1 MNKQIKVM
9 CQSVMV
15 AIGMLGVSAAQA
27 QGPTLID
34 PVSVVESD
42 NLDSVMVAEW
52 RVTNATES
60 VMTLNVQRNII
71 QTVDP
76 FNLPYEI
83 GAEGAYERFC
93 WGGTCYPYGSSTSV
107 SSLALV
113 MAPGDTTDLNFTG
126 SPEWLVSDYYPNGV
140 AGATALE
147 YCFSAT
153 EQGVPEVCHTV
164 LFCAGMEPGE
174 CVLSVGETV
183 GLQLGSLAP
192 NPVVGIS
199 ALTYTAP
206 AGGVMHILDLTGRT
220 LKSVVLS
227 PGNGSVWIDGT
238 EFAPGT
244 YLYALETAGR
254 IGQTR
259 KFSVA
264 R

>member
-1 MNKQIKVM
+1 MNKQIKVS
-9 CQSVMV
+9 CQAVMLTL
-15 AIGMLGVSAAQA
+15 GMLGVTAAQA

-34 PVSVVESD
+34 PVTVVESD

-52 RVTNATES
+52 LVTNATEN
-60 VMTLNVQRNII
+60 VMTLSVQRNII

-76 FNLPYEI
+76 FNLPYDI
-83 GAEGAYERFC
+83 TAEGAYERFC
-93 WGGTCYPYGSSTSV
+93 WGGTCYPYGTGPSV

-113 MAPGDTTDLNFTG
+113 MAPGDTTGLNFTG

-153 EQGVPEVCHTV
+153 EQGVPEACHTV

-174 CVLSVGETV
+174 CVLSVEEQA

-199 ALTYTAP
+199 ALTYSAP
-206 AGGVMHILDLTGRT
+206 AGGALHILDLTGRT
-220 LKSVVLS
+220 LKSVVLA
-227 PGNGSVWIDGT
+227 PGGGSVWIDGT

-244 YLYALETAGR
+244 YLYALETQGR

-259 KFSVA
+259 KFSVS